1 MTFKIYFSILLFL
14 ISINITN
21 ATVYTVTNTND
32 AGTGSLRAAITN
44 VNIYPGVHT
53 IAFNIPSSD
62 PNYIS
67 AQGVWK
73 ITPASTLPIITRN
86 SVTIDGTTQ
95 TTNQG
100 DTNPFGP
107 EILIDG
113 NHQYGSDFAFHLFN
127 VYGVTI
133 KSFIIGRFTVGI
145 EISGTSHDNII
156 VGNYVGCNYNA
167 TDTLSNTHGIE
178 ILSGPYHNTI
188 GGSAVID
195 RNIFSGNTHVG
206 IRVVNSNSN
215 MIKGN
220 YVGLN
225 RTGNAAVK
233 NYDGISIEGTSK
245 FNLIGGYTAAE
256 RNYVSGNDAYGIPV
270 FGTGCNYNIIVGN
283 FVGTDI
289 TGTDSIPNTYGVLFD
304 DGASYNRLGG
314 SVSGAGNLLS
324 GNSGYGV
331 FLYNPGTQR
340 DSVIGNLIG
349 TDITGTLPL
358 PNSNGIVIDGPS
370 FNHYV
375 ESNVVSANRQNG
387 IDIHVAGSDSNIVI
401 RNKIGT
407 DISGT
412 LALGNMFDGIRIG
425 EGPHHNIIGKTGKG
439 NIIAYNGGNG
449 ITVMTSAELY
459 NTFTENSIHNNS
471 ESGIDL
477 FPAGPTLNDA
487 GDVDNGPNDLMNF
500 PVIQNVNMNLISG
513 ITSISGIIDHT
524 VNGGP
529 GGIKIELFKSD
540 NNISGYGQ
548 GKEFIGSAIV
558 NASGNWSFSCAGLSP
573 SDIITSTATDLSGN
587 TSEFSLNSNIT
598 VGIIEIEFVDNM
610 LLYPNPCNGEINIT
624 LDNQNKWNELLIM
637 NVIGKEVFHADVRD
651 MNEISVE
658 LFDQPAGIYI
668 AELRG
673 SSVKWCKKFSIKK

>member
-1 MTFKIYFSILLFL
+1 MKYKIYFSALLFFL
-14 ISINITN
+14 SINISN

-32 AGTGSLRAAITN
+32 SGTGSLRAAITN
-44 VNIYPGVHT
+44 VNIYPGTHT
-53 IAFNIPSSD
+53 IAFNIPTSD

-67 AQGVWK
+67 LQGVWK
-73 ITPASTLPIITRN
+73 ITPTSTLPIITRSN
-86 SVTIDGTTQ
+86 VTIDGTTQ

-107 EILIDG
+107 EIMLDG
-113 NHQYGSDFAFHLFN
+113 NHLYGSDFAFHLYN
-127 VYGVTI
+127 VSGVTV

-145 EISGTSHDNII
+145 EVSGTSHDNII

-188 GGSAVID
+188 GGATPSD

-206 IRVVNSNSN
+206 IRVVNSNN
-215 MIKGN
+215 NIINGN

-225 RTGNAAVK
+225 RNGNAAVK

-245 FNLIGGYTAAE
+245 YNMIGGYTAAE

-270 FGTGCNYNIIVGN
+270 FGTGCNFNIIVGN
-283 FVGTDI
+283 FIGTDI

-314 SVSGAGNLLS
+314 RTSGAGNLLS

-349 TDITGTLPL
+349 TDITGTLAL

-375 ESNVVSANRQNG
+375 DSNVVSGNRQNG
-387 IDIHVAGSDSNIVI
+387 IDIHVAGSDSNVVI

-407 DISGT
+407 DITGT
-412 LALGNMFDGIRIG
+412 LALGNMFDGVRIG
-425 EGPHHNIIGKTGKG
+425 EGPHHNFIGKAGKG

-459 NTFTENSIHNNS
+459 NSFTENSIFNNS
-471 ESGIDL
+471 ELGIDL

-487 GDVDNGPNDLMNF
+487 GDADAGPNDLMNF
-500 PVIQNVNMNLISG
+500 PVIQNVNMNLVSG
-513 ITSISGIIDHT
+513 ITSISGIIDHA

-529 GGIKIELFKSD
+529 SGIKIELFKSD
-540 NNISGYGQ
+540 NSISGYGQ
-548 GKEFIGSAIV
+548 GKKFIGYAIA
-558 NASGNWSFSCAGLSP
+558 NGSGNWSFSCSGLSP
-573 SDIITSTATDLSGN
+573 ADIITSTATDLSGN
-587 TSEFSLNSNIT
+587 TSEFSLNISIT
-598 VGIIEIEFVDNM
+598 VGINEVSMIENVV
-610 LLYPNPCNGEINIT
+610 LYPNPSNGKLYIE
-624 LDNQNKWNELLIM
+624 LGNQNRWNELLIM
-637 NVIGKEVFHADVRD
+637 NILGKEIYHAD
-651 MNEISVE
+651 ISGLNVISIE
-658 LFDQPAGIYI
+658 LFDQSEGIYI

-673 SSVKWCKKFSIKK
+673 SSEKWCKKFSIK